1 MLEHSHFAGF
11 GIDFWEQAGL
21 QLRSISNRIRY
32 NMIEVRNAACVAR
45 EGAARLGLGGTSMSV
60 DQQAATA
67 KRKGEHI
74 RICLQEQVNSVGIE
88 TGLERYRFKHNA
100 LPELSFSEVR
110 LDTEWFGKK
119 LGAPLLVSS
128 MTGGTDEAGAINRRL
143 AVVAEER
150 GWAIGLGSMR
160 AAIENEELA
169 GSFSIRR
176 DAPTVPVIAN
186 IGAVQF
192 NYGFGTES
200 CRRAVEIA
208 EADALVLHLN
218 SMQEVFQ
225 PEGDTDF
232 RHLLSAIEQVCKV
245 LNVPVG
251 VKEVGWGID
260 ADTAAALAGV
270 GVSFIDA
277 AGAGGTSWSQVEKFR
292 SSDEMRRQAAESFAD
307 WGIPTAESVVEI
319 RERLPQANI
328 IASGGLR
335 TGVDAA
341 KAIALGANLAGFGR
355 VLLPQAAGGN
365 SAISQEQLLQQFE
378 RIEFELRTAMFGI
391 GAGSVSELR
400 QTNRLL
406 LK

>member
-1 MLEHSHFAGF
+1 M
-11 GIDFWEQAGL
+11 
-21 QLRSISNRIRY
+21 
-32 NMIEVRNAACVAR
+32 
-45 EGAARLGLGGTSMSV
+45 TV

-88 TGLERYRFKHNA
+88 TGLEQYRFKHNA
-100 LPELSFSEVR
+100 LPEVSFREVR

-143 AVVAEER
+143 AVVAEAR

-160 AAIENEELA
+160 AAIENEQLA
-169 GSFSIRR
+169 ASFSIRK
-176 DAPTVPVIAN
+176 DAPSVPVIAN
-186 IGAVQF
+186 IGAVQL
-192 NYGFGTES
+192 NYGFGVDS
-200 CRRAVEIA
+200 CRKAVDIA

-232 RHLLSAIEQVCKV
+232 RNLLQSIEQVCKF
-245 LNVPVG
+245 LQVPVG
-251 VKEVGWGID
+251 IKEVGWGID
-260 ADTAAALAGV
+260 ADTAEALAGV
-270 GVSFIDA
+270 GVAFIDA

-292 SSDEMRRQAAESFAD
+292 SQDEMRRQAAEAFAD
-307 WGIPTAESVVEI
+307 WGIPTAESVMEI
-319 RERLPQANI
+319 RDRLPHANI

-341 KAIALGANLAGFGR
+341 KAIALGADLAGFGR
-355 VLLPQAAGGN
+355 VLLPQAANGTN
-365 SAISQEQLLQQFE
+365 QVSQEQLLQQFE

-391 GAGSVSELR
+391 GAGSIDALR

>member
-1 MLEHSHFAGF
+1 
-11 GIDFWEQAGL
+11 
-21 QLRSISNRIRY
+21 
-32 NMIEVRNAACVAR
+32 
-45 EGAARLGLGGTSMSV
+45 MSV

-100 LPELSFSEVR
+100 LPELSFSEIS
-110 LDTEWFGKK
+110 LETEWFGKR

-143 AVVAEER
+143 AIVAEER

-169 GSFSIRR
+169 SSFSIRR
-176 DAPTVPVIAN
+176 DAPSVPVIAN

-192 NYGFGTES
+192 NYGFGVES
-200 CRRAVEIA
+200 CRRAVNIA

-232 RHLLSAIEQVCKV
+232 RRLLPAIEQVCKT
-245 LNVPVG
+245 LHVPVG

-260 ADTAAALAGV
+260 ADTAEALANV

-292 SSDEMRRQAAESFAD
+292 SSDELRRQAAESFAD
-307 WGIPTAESVVEI
+307 WGIPTADSVIEI
-319 RERLPQANI
+319 RDRLPSAII

-335 TGVDAA
+335 SGVDAA
-341 KAIALGANLAGFGR
+341 KAIALGADLAGYGR
-355 VLLPQAAGGN
+355 VLLPQAAN
-365 SAISQEQLLQQFE
+365 DSSILSQEQLRQQFE

-391 GAGSVSELR
+391 GAGTIDELKK
-400 QTNRLL
+400 TKRLL

>member
-1 MLEHSHFAGF
+1 MTE
-11 GIDFWEQAGL
+11 E
-21 QLRSISNRIRY
+21 
-32 NMIEVRNAACVAR
+32 
-45 EGAARLGLGGTSMSV
+45 
-60 DQQAATA
+60 QQAATA

-74 RICLQEQVNSVGIE
+74 RICLQEEVNSVGIT

-100 LPELSFSEVR
+100 LPELSFQEVK
-110 LDTEWFGKK
+110 LNTDWFGRQ

-143 AVVAEER
+143 AIVAEER

-160 AAIENEELA
+160 AAIENEQLA
-169 GSFSIRR
+169 ASFSIRN

-192 NYGFGTES
+192 NYGFGVDS
-200 CRRAVEIA
+200 CRRAVDIA

-232 RHLLSAIEQVCKV
+232 SNLLPAIEQVCKS
-245 LNVPVG
+245 LSVPVG

-260 ADTAAALAGV
+260 GDTAAALTNA

-292 SSDEMRRQAAESFAD
+292 SNHSLLREAAEAFAD
-307 WGIPTAESVVEI
+307 WGIPTADSIIDI
-319 RERLPQANI
+319 RERLPKANI

-335 TGVDAA
+335 SGVDAA
-341 KAIALGANLAGFGR
+341 KSIALGANIAGFGR
-355 VLLPQAAGGN
+355 VLLPQAAN
-365 SAISQEQLLQQFE
+365 SNSEISLEQLQQQFQ
-378 RIEFELRTAMFGI
+378 RIEFELRSAMFGI
-391 GAGSVSELR
+391 GAGTIDELR
-400 QTNRLL
+400 HTKRLIRV
-406 LK
+406 K